1 MLPAASTARDSHPVW
16 LSKKAGKPSFS
27 VTPPHTATA
36 PSSELHAPAVEPNN
50 PTTAETASTAVTTAF
65 CTRVTMLG
73 RFTKPDFK
81 TNYPQ

>member
-1 MLPAASTARDSHPVW
+1 MLPVASTTVPLDISTKHSPGPS
-16 LSKKAGKPSFS
+16 LKK
-27 VTPPHTATA
+27 ATA
-36 PSSELHAPAVEPNN
+36 PSSVDHAPAVEPDN

-81 TNYPQ
+81 TNYSHVTNLFV